1 MPAHVRQ
8 LHIDLALLESL
19 NSSRMSQHLVQTW
32 KEITEL
38 IKSTL
43 TTTDSIQTERNWT
56 CIVTGSKHSSKSNLK
71 RNFEHTRKITPSF
84 ATSIEQIRVL
94 RFPNINAFASPPL
107 LQHHCHITS
116 TQSLKTF
123 KFSIFIIKKNLL
135 LLKQH
140 YKIKLR
146 KILKNL

>member
-84 ATSIEQIRVL
+84 ATSIEEIRVFW
-94 RFPNINAFASPPL
+94 FPNINCFTSPSL
-107 LQHHCHITS
+107 LQHHPLPLYINPISKNIHTS
-116 TQSLKTF
+116 YFHS
-123 KFSIFIIKKNLL
+123 
-135 LLKQH
+135 
-140 YKIKLR
+140 
-146 KILKNL
+146 KILLFFI